1 MGDLLQEVLKPGG
14 HLTVVQVWDNI
25 KLSTS
30 LNPLSTVMRCCK
42 MQKGGIG
49 CPFMNY
55 VNILFTFA
63 IKISNTYIS
72 PWIPWKFKW
81 LAVTVLIP
89 GSKSKQAFNPETKGL
104 SPQPSER
111 NHASKAMKQCWQAQ
125 LHHLLCVNSSTNTGT
140 GRDHLG
146 WVTDFVLIHSLIWCT
161 FNWVPTTRQFSKHMA
176 DHVEW
181 DRQVA
186 YALTEARGIEMRTKQ
201 IDNYRCCGEN
211 SMGKRDGRSSWGG
224 KRLHIRWVVTEVLCK
239 QLEEEN
245 SGRKEV
251 SISVL
256 LEI

>member
-25 KLSTS
+25 KLSAS

-104 SPQPSER
+104 SPQTSER

-125 LHHLLCVNSSTNTGT
+125 LHRLLCVNSSTNTGT
-140 GRDHLG
+140 G
-146 WVTDFVLIHSLIWCT
+146 
-161 FNWVPTTRQFSKHMA
+161 K
-176 DHVEW
+176 
-181 DRQVA
+181 
-186 YALTEARGIEMRTKQ
+186 
-201 IDNYRCCGEN
+201 
-211 SMGKRDGRSSWGG
+211 RSSWLSH
-224 KRLHIRWVVTEVLCK
+224 RLCAHSFSHLMHF
-239 QLEEEN
+239 QL
-245 SGRKEV
+245 S
-251 SISVL
+251 SYHQAIF
-256 LEI
+256 